1 MPVQMTTASI
11 HIDGNAYSVTAGQ
24 SLLRACL
31 SLGFNVP
38 YFCWHP
44 ALESVGACRQCAVK
58 LYRDEKDTRGRIAM
72 SCMTPVTDGMIVSI
86 EDPDVR
92 KFRARNIEWLML
104 NHPHDCPVCDEGGEC
119 HLQDMTVMTGH
130 TYRRTRFRKRTYRN
144 QDLGPFVN
152 HEMNRCIQCYRC
164 VRFYRDYAHGRDLDV
179 FGIHDSVYFGRH
191 EDGVLQNIFAGNL
204 VEICPTGVF
213 TDKTGKRHFVRKW
226 DLQTAPS
233 VCVHCGLGCNII
245 PGERGGELRRI
256 RNRFNGSVNGYF
268 LCDRGRYGY
277 EFVNSPSR
285 VRQPLRR
292 DGRGEHHKP
301 LRSEEARALFADILS
316 RKGRVVGVGSP
327 RASLEANFAL
337 RALVGPEHFFAGMAD
352 TELALI
358 QRQIDIMKIGPVP
371 AIPLGKV
378 ATCDAVLVL
387 GEDVTNTAPILA
399 LNILQACRNA
409 PMARAD
415 ALHIPRWEDRA
426 AREAA
431 QQVKGPFFLI
441 TAHDTW
447 LDESAELVFKGT
459 PDDIARLGFVVAHF
473 LDEDCPS
480 VAGMDGDRTD
490 IARTIARSLGQARD
504 PLIISGPG
512 TGSGY
517 VIDAAANIAWAL
529 RKNNRNARLSFTV
542 PECNSLG
549 LAFMASQAV
558 DSALA
563 AVERGAADTLVIL
576 ENDLFRRTDK
586 DRIIACLNACK
597 HVVLLDHLMHGTAS
611 LADLVLP
618 VGTFAE
624 TTGTLVSSEGR
635 AQRFFQVYAPQ
646 GDIRPSWQWMRD
658 AMTVRGTLRGASWRY
673 LDDIIT
679 AIAGEFPELQPVI
692 DSAPPG
698 AFRIKG
704 LKVPRETHRVSGRT
718 SIHADTTVHE
728 PKPPDDPDSPFAFS
742 MEGYGG
748 KPPSSLIPRFWA
760 PRWNSVQ
767 ALNKFQSEVG
777 SDLVGGDPGCMVIE
791 PNTGEEPVYRQSIP
805 EVLAPSGSLVPV
817 PLYHIF
823 GSEELSMFSSSVAG
837 RAPCPYVALNPRDA
851 SRLGLSNGDEVEIA
865 GRWRGPVVLR
875 AGLPEGIVGV
885 PSGLPGTGAGITG
898 GRVDVTKVTS

>member
-1 MPVQMTTASI
+1 MTTASI
-11 HIDGNAYSVTAGQ
+11 HIDGNPYSVTAGQ

-58 LYRDEKDTRGRIAM
+58 LFRDEKDTRGRIVM
-72 SCMTPVTDGMIVSI
+72 SCMTEVTDGMIISL

-92 KFRARNIEWLML
+92 NFRARNIEWLML

-130 TYRRTRFRKRTYRN
+130 ACRRTRFRKRTYRN

-179 FGIHDSVYFGRH
+179 FGAHDSVYFGRH
-191 EDGVLQNIFAGNL
+191 KDGVLENIFSGNL

-213 TDKTGKRHFVRKW
+213 TDKTEKGHFVRKW
-226 DLQTAPS
+226 DLATAPS

-245 PGERGGELRRI
+245 PGERGGKLRRI
-256 RNRFNGSVNGYF
+256 RNRFNDSVNGYF

-285 VRQPLRR
+285 VRQPLAR
-292 DGRGEHHKP
+292 DGRGEHLNP
-301 LRSEEARALFADILS
+301 LGSEEARALFADILS
-316 RKGRVVGVGSP
+316 RKGRVVGLGSP

-337 RALVGPEHFFAGMAD
+337 RALVGPEHFFAGMA
-352 TELALI
+352 EAEFALVE
-358 QRQIDIMKIGPVP
+358 RQIDVVKNGSVP
-371 AIPLGKV
+371 SIPLGEV
-378 ATCDAVLVL
+378 ASCHAVLVL

-399 LNILQACRNA
+399 LNILKACRNE
-409 PMARAD
+409 PMTRAD

-426 AREAA
+426 AREAIQRA
-431 QQVKGPFFLI
+431 KGPFFLV

-447 LDESAELVFKGT
+447 LDESAERVFRGA
-459 PDDIARLGFVVAHF
+459 PRDIARLGFAVAHF
-473 LDEDCPS
+473 LDEDSPE
-480 VAGMDGDRTD
+480 VTGMDSDSMD
-490 IARTIARSLGQARD
+490 IARTIAESLRQAPD

-512 TGSGY
+512 TGSVH

-529 RKNNRNARLSFTV
+529 GKNNRNARLSFTV

-549 LAFMASQAV
+549 LVLMASRAV
-558 DSALA
+558 DSALT
-563 AVERGAADTLVIL
+563 AVENGDADTMIIL

-586 DRIIACLNACK
+586 DRVTACLNACK
-597 HVVLLDHLMHGTAS
+597 NVVLLDHLMQDTAS
-611 LADLVLP
+611 FADLILP
-618 VGTFAE
+618 AATFAE
-624 TTGTLVSSEGR
+624 STGTLVNSEGR
-635 AQRFFQVYAPQ
+635 AQRFFQVFVPP
-646 GDIRPSWQWMRD
+646 GDIRPAWQWIRD
-658 AMTVRGTLRGASWRY
+658 AMAASGGLRGTLWRH
-673 LDDIIT
+673 LDDIIG
-679 AIAGEFPELQPVI
+679 AIAGEFPMLNPVI
-692 DSAPPG
+692 DSAPPA
-698 AFRIKG
+698 AFRIEG

-718 SIHADTTVHE
+718 SIHANVTVHE

-748 KPPSSLIPRFWA
+748 RPPSSLIPRFWA

-777 SDLVGGDPGCMVIE
+777 GHLAGGDPGCRVIE
-791 PNTGEEPVYRQSIP
+791 PDRGKEPEYRQSIP
-805 EVLAPSGSLVPV
+805 EALVTSGSLVPV

-823 GSEELSMFSSSVAG
+823 GSEELSVLSPSIAS
-837 RAPCPYVALNPRDA
+837 RAPGPYVALNPRDA
-851 SRLGLSNGDEVEIA
+851 GRLGLSDGDEVEIA
-865 GRWRGPVVLR
+865 GQWRGLVLLR
-875 AGLPEGIVGV
+875 AGLPEGIAGV
-885 PSGLPGTGAGITG
+885 PSGLPGTGAGMKG
-898 GRVDVTKVTS
+898 GKIELKKVVS